1 MKYRIIEKR
10 VGKFSPIYILQVQNS
25 DCRDT
30 WWDDIQKSVDLKE
43 LEDIVEAK
51 RVVISVVREYDI

>member
-30 WWDDIQKSVDLKE
+30 WWDDIQESVDLKE

>member
-10 VGKFSPIYILQVQNS
+10 VGKSQPIYILQVENS
-25 DCRDT
+25 DYRDT
-30 WWDDIQKSVDLKE
+30 WWDDIQESFDLKE

-51 RVVISVVREYDI
+51 RVVISVVRKYDI